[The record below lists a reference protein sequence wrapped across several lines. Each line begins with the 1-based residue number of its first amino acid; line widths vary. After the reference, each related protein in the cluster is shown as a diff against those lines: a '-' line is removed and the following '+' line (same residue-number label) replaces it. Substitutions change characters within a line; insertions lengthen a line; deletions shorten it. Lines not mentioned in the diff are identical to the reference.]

1 MWVENPLVLSRVLP
15 ETKYPSEKT
24 NINDLF
30 SLYSHHLKNEIVLSP
45 YIVHH
50 REKKSNNIPFD
61 FEKVLKLIQ
70 CLDSNKANLHYEISF
85 KVLKLVSF
93 FIITVFFI

>member
-1 MWVENPLVLSRVLP
+1 MKLFFLHISFII
-15 ETKYPSEKT
+15 EK
-24 NINDLF
+24 
-30 SLYSHHLKNEIVLSP
+30 
-45 YIVHH
+45 
-50 REKKSNNIPFD
+50 KKSNNIPFD

-93 FIITVFFI
+93 FIIIAFFI